1 MKSHELIERHSD
13 LVWSIAHKLS
23 DGSNQPDDLAQS
35 GFLAL
40 IENVEKYDKSRG
52 AETTFVYH
60 VSRNAMLKEIA
71 RAGKPSRQT
80 LSIESAFNCGYSE
93 EHLDLEDFVGPDAES
108 DIRRVV
114 TMKYNG
120 LTHREVASNLG
131 ISNTKVSKLIKR
143 AKKKIKQ
150 NA

>member
-1 MKSHELIERHSD
+1 MKSHELIERNSD
-13 LVWSIAHKLS
+13 LVWKIAHSLS
-23 DGSNQPDDLAQS
+23 DGSNQADDLAQS

-60 VSRNAMLKEIA
+60 VSRNAMLKEIT
-71 RAGKPSRQT
+71 RTGKSSKQT
-80 LSIESAFNCGYSE
+80 LSIESAFDCGYSE
-93 EHLDLEDFVGPDAES
+93 EHLDLEDFVGSDAEP
-108 DIRRVV
+108 DLRRVV

-131 ISNTKVSKLIKR
+131 ISNTKVSQLIKR
-143 AKKKIKQ
+143 AKIRIKQ